1 MKGSGPDQKCCYG
14 CGGLGHVRGDSKCT
28 ASNGAIWKGASEGFK
43 RRMENGT
50 RNPKPQAKGEKRGK
64 GKGGST
70 QRISGKR
77 KVDDTSKLPCHN
89 WSRGNGFCKYAD
101 ACRYSHDGPKG
112 GSNQSTTM
120 AVTTKKINKEKKNK
134 PSLVITEYESN
145 GEEHD
150 NSHNKTVSWKNELDE
165 EDHLYELIRG
175 VPAVIVRNRNS
186 QSNKGFIPKRNLIG
200 RKIVKIGKNSF
211 LVKKDL
217 FRGREKKY
225 FFV

>member
-1 MKGSGPDQKCCYG
+1 MERFGKEPLKGLKEEWRM
-14 CGGLGHVRGDSKCT
+14 VRGTLSPKL
-28 ASNGAIWKGASEGFK
+28 KE
-43 RRMENGT
+43 RRG
-50 RNPKPQAKGEKRGK
+50 GK

-70 QRISGKR
+70 QRILGKR

-134 PSLVITEYESN
+134 PSLVITEYESDE
-145 GEEHD
+145 EEHD

-211 LVKKDL
+211 FGQKGP
-217 FRGREKKY
+217 FSRTREKVLFCLRRGQQRLKCLWA
-225 FFV
+225 VL